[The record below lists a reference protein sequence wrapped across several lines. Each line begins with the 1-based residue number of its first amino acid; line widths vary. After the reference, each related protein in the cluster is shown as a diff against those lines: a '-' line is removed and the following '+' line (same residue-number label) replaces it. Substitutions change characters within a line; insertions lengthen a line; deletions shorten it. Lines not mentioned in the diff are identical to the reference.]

1 MKSYLPLLSAALI
14 VLCAG
19 VSLAQ
24 AQSSSM
30 SYKEDIGVDL
40 LYQGSH
46 HMSFDGGSQVNLKD
60 DLGFALT
67 YTYRFTQN
75 FELQTGMDFQW
86 LSNEATVQGDG
97 GQSFKSNGSVHM
109 FTPHIDGIYN
119 FLPGHFTPY
128 VSAGLGWSW
137 IDTDIPSS
145 PPYRACWWDPW
156 YGYYCGVFQN
166 THSTNDF
173 VYELGAGLRWD
184 FDAGFTMRLAY
195 QKRWIDVNQSAGKPG
210 LDQIRLNL
218 AIRY

>member
-1 MKSYLPLLSAALI
+1 MKSYIPIRSAALI
-14 VLCAG
+14 ALCAG
-19 VSLAQ
+19 VSFAQ
-24 AQSSSM
+24 AQSSM

-46 HMSFDGGSQVNLKD
+46 HLTFDGGSQVNLKD

-67 YTYRFTQN
+67 YTYRFTPN
-75 FELQTGMDFQW
+75 FDLQMGMDFQW
-86 LSNEATVQGDG
+86 LSDEATVQGDQ
-97 GQSFKSNGSVHM
+97 GQSFKSSGSVHM
-109 FTPHIDGIYN
+109 FTPHVDAIYN

-128 VSAGLGWSW
+128 VSGGLGWSW

-184 FDAGFTMRLAY
+184 FDPGFTMRLSY
-195 QKRWIDVNQSAGKPG
+195 QKRWIDVTQAAGKPG
-210 LDQIRLNL
+210 LDQLRLNF